1 MASERQAAVTHRL
14 EMAAVRTLVAIVGRL
29 PLELARRVG
38 VALGRFAYWPLGIRR
53 RVVLRQIHGAF
64 PGLEATEVRRIA
76 RASYEHFGRSV
87 VEVALLGRLE
97 AGQIMTWFEGADDLT
112 AFDDA
117 VRAGNGIVAV
127 TGHLGSWELTAAY
140 FAARGHKIDV
150 IARHMQNPLFD
161 AYLTAT
167 RERYGVR
174 VVYDDDAVRQIP
186 RALRDGRVVALV
198 SDQGV
203 KGLASAFVQFFGRP
217 AKTPRGAA
225 VFAHR
230 FESPAMFFAAVRRPS
245 GKYWMHVRP
254 IPIGRGGDRER
265 EIDATVAAYTRI
277 LESFVRRYPEQY
289 FWLHRRWRRQP
300 PDTPA
305 ELRDPV
311 AVAAIAEQR

>member
-1 MASERQAAVTHRL
+1 MVL
-14 EMAAVRTLVAIVGRL
+14 VRSLVAIIGRL
-29 PLELARRVG
+29 PLAMARKVG
-38 VALGRFAYWPLGIRR
+38 EALGRFAYWPLGIRR
-53 RVVLRQIHGAF
+53 RVVQSQIQAAF
-64 PGLEATEVRRIA
+64 PGLELRDVRRLT
-76 RASYEHFGRSV
+76 RASYAHFARSV
-87 VEVALLGRLE
+87 VEIALLGRLPP
-97 AGQIMTWFEGADDLT
+97 GGVMRWFEGADDLT
-112 AFDDA
+112 AFDAA

-150 IARHMQNPLFD
+150 IARHMGNPLFD
-161 AYLTAT
+161 AYLKQT

-174 VVYDDDAVRQIP
+174 VVYDDEAVRQIP
-186 RALRDGRVVALV
+186 RALREGRIVALV

-230 FESPAMFFAAVRRPS
+230 FESPAMFFAAVRLPS
-245 GKYWMHVRP
+245 GKYWMHIRP
-254 IPIGRGGDRER
+254 VPIERGGDRER
-265 EIDATVAAYTRI
+265 EIDDVVAAYTRI

-300 PDTPA
+300 PDTPP

-311 AVAAIAEQR
+311 TMPAAVEQ

>member
-1 MASERQAAVTHRL
+1 MT
-14 EMAAVRTLVAIVGRL
+14 AVRFLVSIISRL
-29 PLELARRVG
+29 PVAVARG
-38 VALGRFAYWPLGIRR
+38 FGEALGRFAYWPLGIRR
-53 RVVLRQIHGAF
+53 GVVERQIQAAF
-64 PGLEATEVRRIA
+64 PGLERVAVRRIA
-76 RASYEHFGRSV
+76 RGSYEHFGRSV
-87 VEVALLGRLE
+87 VEIAVLGRL
-97 AGQIMTWFEGADDLT
+97 APGAVTQWFEGADDLT
-112 AFDDA
+112 TFDEA
-117 VRAGNGIVAV
+117 VRAGDGIIAV

-161 AYLTAT
+161 AYLKST

-174 VVYDDDAVRQIP
+174 VVYDDEAVRQIP
-186 RALRDGRVVALV
+186 RALREGRIVALV

-230 FESPAMFFAAVRRPS
+230 FEAPPMFFAALRQPS
-245 GKYWMHVRP
+245 GKYWMHIRP
-254 IPIGRGGDRER
+254 IPIERGGDRER
-265 EIDATVAAYTRI
+265 EIDDTVAAYTRI

-300 PDTPA
+300 PDTPP
-305 ELRDPV
+305 ELRDPAV
-311 AVAAIAEQR
+311 MPAVAER

>member
-1 MASERQAAVTHRL
+1 MSAERKPTFAHQL
-14 EMAAVRTLVAIVGRL
+14 EMLAVRVLVAVIGRL
-29 PLELARRVG
+29 PPETARRFG
-38 VALGRFAYWPLGIRR
+38 AALGRFVYHPLGIRR
-53 RVVLRQIHGAF
+53 KVVERQVQAAF
-64 PGLEATEVRRIA
+64 PGLDPAEVRRIA

-87 VEVALLGRLE
+87 VEIAVLGRLP
-97 AGQIMTWFEGADDLT
+97 AGAVMQWFAGSDDLA
-112 AFDDA
+112 AFDAA
-117 VRAGNGIVAV
+117 VAAGDGLIAV

-161 AYLTAT
+161 AYLKQT

-174 VVYDDDAVRQIP
+174 VVYDDEAVRTIP
-186 RALRDGRVVALV
+186 RALREGRVVALV

-230 FESPAMFFAAVRRPS
+230 FESPAMFFAAMRQPS
-245 GKYWMHVRP
+245 GKYWMHIRP
-254 IPIGRGGDRER
+254 IPVERGGDREQ
-265 EIDATVAAYTRI
+265 EIDDIVAAYTRT
-277 LESFVRRYPEQY
+277 LETFVRRYPDQY

-300 PDTPA
+300 PDTPP

-311 AVAAIAEQR
+311 ALAAALEQ

>member
-1 MASERQAAVTHRL
+1 MLALRL
-14 EMAAVRTLVAIVGRL
+14 ALALVSRL
-29 PLELARRVG
+29 PLPLARRVG
-38 VALGRFAYWPLGIRR
+38 EALGRFAYWPLGIRR
-53 RVVLRQIHGAF
+53 GVVRRQIQGAF
-64 PGLEATEVRRIA
+64 PGLDARDVRRIV
-76 RASYEHFGRSV
+76 RASYEHFGRSM
-87 VEVALLGRLE
+87 VEIALLGRQTPGRVL
-97 AGQIMTWFEGADDLT
+97 QWFEGADDLT
-112 AFDDA
+112 AFDEA

-161 AYLTAT
+161 AYLKQT
-167 RERYGVR
+167 REHYGVR
-174 VVYDDDAVRQIP
+174 VVYDDEAVRQIP
-186 RALRDGRVVALV
+186 RALREGRIVALV

-230 FESPAMFFAAVRRPS
+230 FESPAMFFAAVRLPS
-245 GKYWMHVRP
+245 GKYWMHIRP
-254 IPIGRGGDRER
+254 VPIERGGDRER
-265 EIDATVAAYTRI
+265 EIDDTVASYTRI

-289 FWLHRRWRRQP
+289 FWMHRRWRRQP
-300 PDTPA
+300 PDTPR

-311 AVAAIAEQR
+311 ALLAGSEPR